1 MEKDIETDEEAPA
14 APSRMGGIL
23 KLALHYT
30 ILGFAP
36 VVAVAAL
43 IIAVVAVNRA
53 PAVPAQTVEATAR
66 IESLSASLLETRNEL
81 ESIKLTLARERSARA
96 EEHRKAEERE
106 AMIVRHVTQ
115 LQARLKVSPVLEEQL
130 KEAADIPA
138 PAHGAPAAAA
148 EHNAPAPSAP
158 AATDKSHSAAPAAPA
173 KKPAPAA
180 PAPHAESEK
189 SPAPVKALKEAIEK
203 FNDKKK

>member
-1 MEKDIETDEEAPA
+1 MERDIETDEEAPA
-14 APSRMGGIL
+14 APSRMGGIV
-23 KLALHYT
+23 KLVIHYT

-43 IIAVVAVNRA
+43 IVAVVAVSRT

-66 IESLSASLLETRNEL
+66 IESLSASLLEAKNEL

-96 EEHRKAEERE
+96 EERRKAEERE

-115 LQARLKVSPVLEEQL
+115 LQGKLKVTPTLEQQL
-130 KEAADIPA
+130 KEAADVPA
-138 PAHGAPAAAA
+138 PAHGAPAAAG
-148 EHNAPAPSAP
+148 EHNAPALSVP
-158 AATDKSHSAAPAAPA
+158 AATDKSHSAV
-173 KKPAPAA
+173 PAA
-180 PAPHAESEK
+180 PAPHAENEK
-189 SPAPVKALKEAIEK
+189 SSAQVKALKEAIEK